1 MTPTDPPHG
10 PYGPAEFHGR
20 AGPYGPYTSHG
31 PGGRRAPYTPDERD
45 GTGARGVGRAAGS
58 TLPRRGI
65 VMHDAGRARTTRHG
79 RRWPDGALVEQ
90 VLAAVIKDSERMGE
104 LLDVLSRG
112 RLWVPLPDDG
122 TPVTDGSAI
131 RLPTVVYLSA
141 EFVPA
146 FTSAELLV
154 TCTQGGAVDAD
165 YIPEPRSSGAGRRH
179 DPEPGWSRAGRHQ
192 DPEPGWSRAG
202 RHHVGWMA
210 GRAPGTTSG
219 SRRSVPHIVVPAAEL
234 ARRLPAGLGI
244 AVNPGAQASVPVYPE
259 GVTYLA
265 AAEWEAGDVRIRLS
279 RPPVEPEGLLR
290 EVAAGLHLILAARQA
305 SGAWLSVS
313 GEGEGLII
321 SVTLDDPGDEA
332 SQAAVLAAVEHAAG
346 AAGPAARFPID
357 VTFPGEREPDDV
369 DRWIAEHATPFH
381 LR

>member
-1 MTPTDPPHG
+1 MN
-10 PYGPAEFHGR
+10 
-20 AGPYGPYTSHG
+20 
-31 PGGRRAPYTPDERD
+31 
-45 GTGARGVGRAAGS
+45 
-58 TLPRRGI
+58 
-65 VMHDAGRARTTRHG
+65 DAVRARTTRHG
-79 RRWPDGALVEQ
+79 RRWPGGDLVEQ
-90 VLAAVIKDSERMGE
+90 VLAAVIKDGERISE
-104 LLDVLSRG
+104 LLDVLSWG
-112 RLWVPLPDDG
+112 RLWVPLPNDG

-154 TCTQGGAVDAD
+154 TCTQGEAVDAD
-165 YIPEPRSSGAGRRH
+165 YIPEPRSSEAGR
-179 DPEPGWSRAGRHQ
+179 PPGARRG
-192 DPEPGWSRAG
+192 P
-202 RHHVGWMA
+202 
-210 GRAPGTTSG
+210 
-219 SRRSVPHIVVPAAEL
+219 RRSVPHIVVPAAEL

-244 AVNPGAQASVPVYPE
+244 AVNPGAQTSVPVYPE

-265 AAEWEAGDVRIRLS
+265 AAEWEAGDVRIRLG
-279 RPPVEPEGLLR
+279 RPPVEPESLLR
-290 EVAAGLHLILAARQA
+290 EVAAGLHPIPAAKQA
-305 SGAWLSVS
+305 SRAWLSVS
-313 GEGEGLII
+313 GQGEGLII

-346 AAGPAARFPID
+346 AAGPAAWFPID

>member
-1 MTPTDPPHG
+1 
-10 PYGPAEFHGR
+10 
-20 AGPYGPYTSHG
+20 
-31 PGGRRAPYTPDERD
+31 
-45 GTGARGVGRAAGS
+45 
-58 TLPRRGI
+58 
-65 VMHDAGRARTTRHG
+65 
-79 RRWPDGALVEQ
+79 
-90 VLAAVIKDSERMGE
+90 
-104 LLDVLSRG
+104 
-112 RLWVPLPDDG
+112 VPLPDDG

-179 DPEPGWSRAGRHQ
+179 

-290 EVAAGLHLILAARQA
+290 EVAAGLHLIPAAKQA

-346 AAGPAARFPID
+346 AAGPAAWFPID